1 MKKRNLMVALLCSM
15 CLAVSFPV
23 PAMADGTKVV
33 TLGADLT
40 QDQKNTMMNYFKA
53 DSSQVQ
59 VITVTNQDERDLLG
73 NYVPSEQI
81 GTRTLSCAYVKPT
94 QSGGIKVRTANLNYV
109 TCNMIATALSTAGVN
124 NCEVVA
130 ACPYEVSGTGALTG
144 VMKAYES
151 ASGQALDSTKKDLAA
166 KEVVVTGNVGQQ
178 VGQDNATNIINQ
190 AKMQI
195 IGDNIQNA
203 DEIYNIVNNI
213 AVQNGITLSQDEL
226 DTIVSLL
233 QQIAQQNYD
242 IQEMKKTLED
252 IQQNL
257 EDSKNGTSSDDS
269 SDDDAVDEGED
280 ITQDVDSGAL
290 GDDVKQTSTE
300 DANLAKDTGADTNQ
314 TENTDSSDDSGDYN
328 IPEATGD
335 GTDAGTDESGEGTD
349 ETADNTED
357 TLNTDDL
364 SEESKAKFDQA
375 KLFCKGEYEGD
386 LAVLQSVVENVTEP
400 PVTLDQDVAEKL
412 SQKVLE
418 TYLNILKDAGATY
431 VPDGTEV
438 YLSTELNMMNKELKT
453 IFSTE
458 TDPAEDDILY
468 NVDPEVRQKMY
479 DDTLNFFVKLYGE
492 DVQTD
497 TTEESTETQELKRLL
512 EEARVNAENLRKSL
526 ENIDTHMHGVSDH
539 AGEIGSIMQ
548 EYGTSISQ
556 MNENIS
562 EIANVMEEMENSF
575 EGMNEEAKDGAR
587 YAQNSNK
594 AAYDIMM
601 ESENERREV
610 EERANAVEKA
620 LMDKIEQSKEAEKIL
635 DLTVNIL
642 EIADQ
647 TNLLAL
653 NASIEAAHAGD
664 AGRGFAIVADE
675 ITKLA
680 ASSSETAEQI
690 KEISASVLNAVSGLA
705 SEAENVVTFMK
716 DKTMGSYDKLVE
728 VGRKYQGD
736 SKIMFDKMQD
746 FSYVSQS
753 LLEQVADSNKSVDA
767 IRTAAGETEQSLNS
781 IMDKMDEI
789 DDSIKEIM
797 HTS

>member
-15 CLAVSFPV
+15 CLAVSSPV

-166 KEVVVTGNVGQQ
+166 KEVVVTGDVGQQ

-314 TENTDSSDDSGDYN
+314 TENADSSDDSGDYN

-335 GTDAGTDESGEGTD
+335 GTDGTTEETPQETPDGSDENTDSSTDGIPEATGDGTDAGTDESGEGTDGSGEGTD

-468 NVDPEVRQKMY
+468 SVDPEVRQKMY

-492 DVQTD
+492 DVQTE
-497 TTEESTETQELKRLL
+497 TTEESTDTQ
-512 EEARVNAENLRKSL
+512 
-526 ENIDTHMHGVSDH
+526 
-539 AGEIGSIMQ
+539 
-548 EYGTSISQ
+548 
-556 MNENIS
+556 
-562 EIANVMEEMENSF
+562 
-575 EGMNEEAKDGAR
+575 
-587 YAQNSNK
+587 
-594 AAYDIMM
+594 
-601 ESENERREV
+601 
-610 EERANAVEKA
+610 
-620 LMDKIEQSKEAEKIL
+620 
-635 DLTVNIL
+635 
-642 EIADQ
+642 
-647 TNLLAL
+647 
-653 NASIEAAHAGD
+653 NASED
-664 AGRGFAIVADE
+664 
-675 ITKLA
+675 T
-680 ASSSETAEQI
+680 AS
-690 KEISASVLNAVSGLA
+690 G
-705 SEAENVVTFMK
+705 EN
-716 DKTMGSYDKLVE
+716 
-728 VGRKYQGD
+728 
-736 SKIMFDKMQD
+736 
-746 FSYVSQS
+746 
-753 LLEQVADSNKSVDA
+753 
-767 IRTAAGETEQSLNS
+767 TEEYTE
-781 IMDKMDEI
+781 DYTE
-789 DDSIKEIM
+789 
-797 HTS
+797 

>member
-15 CLAVSFPV
+15 CLAVSSPV

-269 SDDDAVDEGED
+269 SDDDVVDEGED

-468 NVDPEVRQKMY
+468 SVDPEVRQKMY
-479 DDTLNFFVKLYGE
+479 DDTLNFFAKLYGE
-492 DVQTD
+492 DVQTE
-497 TTEESTETQELKRLL
+497 TTEESTDTQNVSEDTASGENT
-512 EEARVNAENLRKSL
+512 EE
-526 ENIDTHMHGVSDH
+526 
-539 AGEIGSIMQ
+539 
-548 EYGTSISQ
+548 Y
-556 MNENIS
+556 
-562 EIANVMEEMENSF
+562 
-575 EGMNEEAKDGAR
+575 
-587 YAQNSNK
+587 
-594 AAYDIMM
+594 
-601 ESENERREV
+601 
-610 EERANAVEKA
+610 
-620 LMDKIEQSKEAEKIL
+620 
-635 DLTVNIL
+635 
-642 EIADQ
+642 
-647 TNLLAL
+647 
-653 NASIEAAHAGD
+653 
-664 AGRGFAIVADE
+664 
-675 ITKLA
+675 
-680 ASSSETAEQI
+680 
-690 KEISASVLNAVSGLA
+690 
-705 SEAENVVTFMK
+705 
-716 DKTMGSYDKLVE
+716 
-728 VGRKYQGD
+728 
-736 SKIMFDKMQD
+736 
-746 FSYVSQS
+746 
-753 LLEQVADSNKSVDA
+753 
-767 IRTAAGETEQSLNS
+767 TE
-781 IMDKMDEI
+781 DYTE
-789 DDSIKEIM
+789 
-797 HTS
+797 

>member
-15 CLAVSFPV
+15 CLAVSSPV

-166 KEVVVTGNVGQQ
+166 KEVVVTGDVGQQ

-314 TENTDSSDDSGDYN
+314 TENADSSDDSGDYN
-328 IPEATGD
+328 IPEATGDGTDGTTEETPQETPDGSDENTDSSTDGIPEATGD

-468 NVDPEVRQKMY
+468 SVDPEVRQKMY

-492 DVQTD
+492 DVQTES
-497 TTEESTETQELKRLL
+497 TEESTDTQNVSEDTASGENT
-512 EEARVNAENLRKSL
+512 EE
-526 ENIDTHMHGVSDH
+526 
-539 AGEIGSIMQ
+539 
-548 EYGTSISQ
+548 Y
-556 MNENIS
+556 
-562 EIANVMEEMENSF
+562 
-575 EGMNEEAKDGAR
+575 
-587 YAQNSNK
+587 
-594 AAYDIMM
+594 
-601 ESENERREV
+601 
-610 EERANAVEKA
+610 
-620 LMDKIEQSKEAEKIL
+620 
-635 DLTVNIL
+635 
-642 EIADQ
+642 
-647 TNLLAL
+647 
-653 NASIEAAHAGD
+653 
-664 AGRGFAIVADE
+664 
-675 ITKLA
+675 
-680 ASSSETAEQI
+680 
-690 KEISASVLNAVSGLA
+690 
-705 SEAENVVTFMK
+705 
-716 DKTMGSYDKLVE
+716 
-728 VGRKYQGD
+728 
-736 SKIMFDKMQD
+736 
-746 FSYVSQS
+746 
-753 LLEQVADSNKSVDA
+753 
-767 IRTAAGETEQSLNS
+767 TE
-781 IMDKMDEI
+781 DYTE
-789 DDSIKEIM
+789 
-797 HTS
+797 

>member
-1 MKKRNLMVALLCSM
+1 MKKRNIMVALLCSM
-15 CLAVSFPV
+15 CLAVSSPI

-59 VITVTNQDERDLLG
+59 VITVTNQDERNLLG

-109 TCNMIATALSTAGVN
+109 TCNMIATALSTAGVT

-151 ASGQALDSTKKDLAA
+151 ASGQELDSTKKDLAA
-166 KEVVVTGNVGQQ
+166 KEVVVTGDVAQQ

-190 AKMQI
+190 AKLQI

-213 AVQNGITLSQDEL
+213 AVQNGVTLTQDEL

-280 ITQDVDSGAL
+280 ITQNVDSGAL

-314 TENTDSSDDSGDYN
+314 TENTDSFDNSGTDN
-328 IPEATGD
+328 IPDASEDGTTENGTTEETPNESEDGTTDGSTEEIPPATGD
-335 GTDAGTDESGEGTD
+335 GTDEST
-349 ETADNTED
+349 DNTKD
-357 TLNTDDL
+357 ALNTDDL
-364 SEESKAKFDQA
+364 SEEAKIKFDQA
-375 KLFCKGEYEGD
+375 KQFCKGEYEGD
-386 LAVLQSVVENVTEP
+386 LGALQSVVEGVTEP
-400 PVTLDQDVAEKL
+400 PVTLDQDVAQKL
-412 SQKVLE
+412 SRKVLE
-418 TYLNILKDAGATY
+418 TYLKVLKDGGTSY

-438 YLSTELNMMNKELKT
+438 YLSQELNMLNKELKT

-468 NVDPEVRQKMY
+468 STDKEVRQKMY
-479 DDTLNFFVKLYGE
+479 DDTLSFFVKLYGE
-492 DVQTD
+492 DTQETQPAEAAED
-497 TTEESTETQELKRLL
+497 TAEAQAASDDTSYDATAEDGSYTEEY
-512 EEARVNAENLRKSL
+512 AE
-526 ENIDTHMHGVSDH
+526 
-539 AGEIGSIMQ
+539 
-548 EYGTSISQ
+548 
-556 MNENIS
+556 
-562 EIANVMEEMENSF
+562 
-575 EGMNEEAKDGAR
+575 
-587 YAQNSNK
+587 
-594 AAYDIMM
+594 
-601 ESENERREV
+601 
-610 EERANAVEKA
+610 
-620 LMDKIEQSKEAEKIL
+620 
-635 DLTVNIL
+635 
-642 EIADQ
+642 
-647 TNLLAL
+647 
-653 NASIEAAHAGD
+653 
-664 AGRGFAIVADE
+664 
-675 ITKLA
+675 
-680 ASSSETAEQI
+680 
-690 KEISASVLNAVSGLA
+690 
-705 SEAENVVTFMK
+705 
-716 DKTMGSYDKLVE
+716 
-728 VGRKYQGD
+728 
-736 SKIMFDKMQD
+736 
-746 FSYVSQS
+746 
-753 LLEQVADSNKSVDA
+753 
-767 IRTAAGETEQSLNS
+767 
-781 IMDKMDEI
+781 
-789 DDSIKEIM
+789 
-797 HTS
+797 

>member
-15 CLAVSFPV
+15 CLAVSSPV

-190 AKMQI
+190 AKLQI

-335 GTDAGTDESGEGTD
+335 GTDGTTEETPQENPDGSDENTDSSTDGIPEATGDGTDESSEGTD

-386 LAVLQSVVENVTEP
+386 LAVLQSEVENVTEP

-468 NVDPEVRQKMY
+468 SVDPEVRQKMY

-492 DVQTD
+492 DVQTETTD
-497 TTEESTETQELKRLL
+497 TQNVSEDTASGENTEEYTE
-512 EEARVNAENLRKSL
+512 
-526 ENIDTHMHGVSDH
+526 D
-539 AGEIGSIMQ
+539 
-548 EYGTSISQ
+548 Y
-556 MNENIS
+556 
-562 EIANVMEEMENSF
+562 
-575 EGMNEEAKDGAR
+575 
-587 YAQNSNK
+587 
-594 AAYDIMM
+594 
-601 ESENERREV
+601 
-610 EERANAVEKA
+610 
-620 LMDKIEQSKEAEKIL
+620 
-635 DLTVNIL
+635 
-642 EIADQ
+642 
-647 TNLLAL
+647 
-653 NASIEAAHAGD
+653 
-664 AGRGFAIVADE
+664 
-675 ITKLA
+675 
-680 ASSSETAEQI
+680 
-690 KEISASVLNAVSGLA
+690 
-705 SEAENVVTFMK
+705 
-716 DKTMGSYDKLVE
+716 
-728 VGRKYQGD
+728 
-736 SKIMFDKMQD
+736 
-746 FSYVSQS
+746 
-753 LLEQVADSNKSVDA
+753 
-767 IRTAAGETEQSLNS
+767 TE
-781 IMDKMDEI
+781 
-789 DDSIKEIM
+789 
-797 HTS
+797 

>member
-1 MKKRNLMVALLCSM
+1 MKKRNIMVALLCSM
-15 CLAVSFPV
+15 CLAVSSPI

-59 VITVTNQDERDLLG
+59 VITVTNQDERNLLG

-109 TCNMIATALSTAGVN
+109 TCNMIATALSTAGVT

-151 ASGQALDSTKKDLAA
+151 ASGQELDSTKKDLAA
-166 KEVVVTGNVGQQ
+166 KEVVVTGDVAQQ

-190 AKMQI
+190 AKLQI

-213 AVQNGITLSQDEL
+213 AVQNGVTLTQDEL

-280 ITQDVDSGAL
+280 ITQNVDSGAL

-314 TENTDSSDDSGDYN
+314 TENTDSYDNSGTDNIPDASGDGTTEN
-328 IPEATGD
+328 GTTEETPNESEDGTTDGSTEEIPPATGD
-335 GTDAGTDESGEGTD
+335 GTDEST
-349 ETADNTED
+349 DNTKD
-357 TLNTDDL
+357 ALNTDDL
-364 SEESKAKFDQA
+364 SEEAKIKFDQA
-375 KLFCKGEYEGD
+375 KQFCKGEYEGD
-386 LAVLQSVVENVTEP
+386 RGALQSVVEGVTEP
-400 PVTLDQDVAEKL
+400 PVTLDQDVAQKL
-412 SQKVLE
+412 SRKVLE
-418 TYLNILKDAGATY
+418 TYLKVLKDGGTSY

-438 YLSTELNMMNKELKT
+438 YLSQELNMLNKELKT

-468 NVDPEVRQKMY
+468 STDKEVRQKMY
-479 DDTLNFFVKLYGE
+479 DDTLSFFVKLYGE
-492 DVQTD
+492 DTQETQPAEAAED
-497 TTEESTETQELKRLL
+497 TAEAQAASEDTSYDATAEDGSYTEEY
-512 EEARVNAENLRKSL
+512 AE
-526 ENIDTHMHGVSDH
+526 
-539 AGEIGSIMQ
+539 
-548 EYGTSISQ
+548 
-556 MNENIS
+556 
-562 EIANVMEEMENSF
+562 
-575 EGMNEEAKDGAR
+575 
-587 YAQNSNK
+587 
-594 AAYDIMM
+594 
-601 ESENERREV
+601 
-610 EERANAVEKA
+610 
-620 LMDKIEQSKEAEKIL
+620 
-635 DLTVNIL
+635 
-642 EIADQ
+642 
-647 TNLLAL
+647 
-653 NASIEAAHAGD
+653 
-664 AGRGFAIVADE
+664 
-675 ITKLA
+675 
-680 ASSSETAEQI
+680 
-690 KEISASVLNAVSGLA
+690 
-705 SEAENVVTFMK
+705 
-716 DKTMGSYDKLVE
+716 
-728 VGRKYQGD
+728 
-736 SKIMFDKMQD
+736 
-746 FSYVSQS
+746 
-753 LLEQVADSNKSVDA
+753 
-767 IRTAAGETEQSLNS
+767 
-781 IMDKMDEI
+781 
-789 DDSIKEIM
+789 
-797 HTS
+797 

>member
-1 MKKRNLMVALLCSM
+1 MKKRNIMVALLCSM
-15 CLAVSFPV
+15 CLAVSSPI

-59 VITVTNQDERDLLG
+59 VITVTNQDERNLLG

-109 TCNMIATALSTAGVN
+109 TCNMIATALSTAGVT

-151 ASGQALDSTKKDLAA
+151 ASGQELDSTKKDLAA
-166 KEVVVTGNVGQQ
+166 KEVVVTGDVAQQ

-190 AKMQI
+190 AKLQI

-213 AVQNGITLSQDEL
+213 AVQNGVTLTQDEL

-280 ITQDVDSGAL
+280 ITQNVDSGAL

-314 TENTDSSDDSGDYN
+314 TENTDSYDNSGTDN
-328 IPEATGD
+328 IPDASEDGTTENGTTEETPNESEDGTTDGSTEEIPPATGD
-335 GTDAGTDESGEGTD
+335 GTAEST
-349 ETADNTED
+349 DNTKD
-357 TLNTDDL
+357 ALNTDDL
-364 SEESKAKFDQA
+364 SEEAKIKFDQA
-375 KLFCKGEYEGD
+375 KQFCKGEYEGD
-386 LAVLQSVVENVTEP
+386 LGALQSVVEGVTEP
-400 PVTLDQDVAEKL
+400 PVTLDQDVAQKL
-412 SQKVLE
+412 SRKVLE
-418 TYLNILKDAGATY
+418 TYLKVLKDGGTSY

-438 YLSTELNMMNKELKT
+438 YLSQELNMLNKELKT

-468 NVDPEVRQKMY
+468 STDKEVRQKMY
-479 DDTLNFFVKLYGE
+479 DDTLSFFVKLYGE
-492 DVQTD
+492 DTQETQPAEAAED
-497 TTEESTETQELKRLL
+497 TAEAQAASEDTSYDATAEDGSYTEEY
-512 EEARVNAENLRKSL
+512 AE
-526 ENIDTHMHGVSDH
+526 
-539 AGEIGSIMQ
+539 
-548 EYGTSISQ
+548 
-556 MNENIS
+556 
-562 EIANVMEEMENSF
+562 
-575 EGMNEEAKDGAR
+575 
-587 YAQNSNK
+587 
-594 AAYDIMM
+594 
-601 ESENERREV
+601 
-610 EERANAVEKA
+610 
-620 LMDKIEQSKEAEKIL
+620 
-635 DLTVNIL
+635 
-642 EIADQ
+642 
-647 TNLLAL
+647 
-653 NASIEAAHAGD
+653 
-664 AGRGFAIVADE
+664 
-675 ITKLA
+675 
-680 ASSSETAEQI
+680 
-690 KEISASVLNAVSGLA
+690 
-705 SEAENVVTFMK
+705 
-716 DKTMGSYDKLVE
+716 
-728 VGRKYQGD
+728 
-736 SKIMFDKMQD
+736 
-746 FSYVSQS
+746 
-753 LLEQVADSNKSVDA
+753 
-767 IRTAAGETEQSLNS
+767 
-781 IMDKMDEI
+781 
-789 DDSIKEIM
+789 
-797 HTS
+797 

>member
-15 CLAVSFPV
+15 CLAVSSPV

-40 QDQKNTMMNYFKA
+40 QDQKNTMMKYFKA

-59 VITVTNQDERDLLG
+59 VITVTNQDEHDLLG

-166 KEVVVTGNVGQQ
+166 KEVVVTGDVGQQ

-190 AKMQI
+190 AKLQI

-314 TENTDSSDDSGDYN
+314 TENTDPSDDSGDYN

-335 GTDAGTDESGEGTD
+335 GTTEDGTTEETPQETPDGSDENTDSSTDGIPEATGDGTDAGTNESGEGTD

-453 IFSTE
+453 IFSME

-468 NVDPEVRQKMY
+468 SVDPEVRQKMY

-492 DVQTD
+492 DVQTE
-497 TTEESTETQELKRLL
+497 TTEESTDTQ
-512 EEARVNAENLRKSL
+512 
-526 ENIDTHMHGVSDH
+526 
-539 AGEIGSIMQ
+539 
-548 EYGTSISQ
+548 
-556 MNENIS
+556 
-562 EIANVMEEMENSF
+562 
-575 EGMNEEAKDGAR
+575 
-587 YAQNSNK
+587 
-594 AAYDIMM
+594 
-601 ESENERREV
+601 
-610 EERANAVEKA
+610 
-620 LMDKIEQSKEAEKIL
+620 
-635 DLTVNIL
+635 
-642 EIADQ
+642 
-647 TNLLAL
+647 
-653 NASIEAAHAGD
+653 NASED
-664 AGRGFAIVADE
+664 
-675 ITKLA
+675 T
-680 ASSSETAEQI
+680 AS
-690 KEISASVLNAVSGLA
+690 G
-705 SEAENVVTFMK
+705 EN
-716 DKTMGSYDKLVE
+716 
-728 VGRKYQGD
+728 
-736 SKIMFDKMQD
+736 
-746 FSYVSQS
+746 
-753 LLEQVADSNKSVDA
+753 
-767 IRTAAGETEQSLNS
+767 TEEYTE
-781 IMDKMDEI
+781 DYTE
-789 DDSIKEIM
+789 
-797 HTS
+797 